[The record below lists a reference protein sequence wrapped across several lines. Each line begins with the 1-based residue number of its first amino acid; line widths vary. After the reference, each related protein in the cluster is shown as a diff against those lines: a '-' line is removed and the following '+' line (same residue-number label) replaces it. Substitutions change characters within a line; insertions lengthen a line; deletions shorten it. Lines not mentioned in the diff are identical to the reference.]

1 MDLIR
6 AKMRGACYLPDRDVL
21 KNFELLAPTKAERVK
36 IVTQAS
42 SMVEQLRTNVTPSMM
57 ELFLGEYGLSSNE
70 GVALMC
76 LAEALLRVPDAATM
90 DVLIEDKIVPSEW
103 GKHLGESHSAL
114 VNASTWALFVTGHVL
129 NEPGLGIAGILRG
142 AIKRLGEP
150 VIRQAVASV
159 MRKMGQEFVL
169 GQTIKKAIKRAQ
181 TFEAEGYSFSYD
193 MLGEAAMTDVD
204 AKNYH
209 MSYADAIAQ
218 ISKAASSDSIQD
230 NPGISIKLSALHP
243 RYDLLHRDQVMKDLV
258 SRARSL
264 TLLAK
269 SAGIGLNI
277 DAEEATRLD
286 LSLDVIEAVLSEPSL
301 IGWDGFGVVVQA
313 YGKRATY
320 VIDWLYCLAT
330 RLDRRIMVRLVKGA
344 YWDTEIKLAQVQGL
358 PGFPVYSAKHHTD
371 ISYICCAT
379 KLLMMSDRIYPQFA
393 THNAHTIAAVLQIAD
408 KKNVSDYEFQR
419 LHGMGEALH
428 DQVLKGRGTRC
439 RIYAPVGHHKD
450 LLAYLVRRLLE
461 NGANSSFVNQIFDV
475 DVSSVVVAA
484 DPFDK
489 LGILGPEIAHPEN
502 IFAPRRLNSTGF
514 DLSDPTVLSALQ
526 QARSKS
532 KIWKFGTQGNI
543 HKVMNP
549 ATGVEIGQVRFLS
562 VKDVQTKIDSVD
574 LWKASTKKR
583 ASVLRHVA
591 DLYEENADDLF
602 ALLTHEAGKNLPD
615 CVGELREAIDFLR
628 FYAAEAELTPAPPA
642 GVFVCISPWNF
653 PLAIFTGQ
661 IAAAL
666 ASGNGVLA
674 KPAESTSMIACFAAE
689 LMHRAGVP
697 ASVLQLVVGQG
708 EIVGPELCSSPSVAG
723 VCFTG
728 SMTTAN
734 VINRTMA
741 HQLPSHIPLIA
752 ETGGLN
758 AMIVDS
764 TALLE
769 QAVRDVL
776 VGAFQSAGQRC
787 SALRMLYIQIDIAP
801 DFQKMLFGSMKALV
815 VCNPVRTDCDVGPL
829 IDQAAQEKV
838 LQYIDQGNILFRTK
852 APEYGFFVPPTV
864 LAVSGIGDL
873 KEEIFGPV
881 LHLATFNSDD
891 LDQVIDDINASGY
904 GLTFGLHSR
913 IDDRVQRIL
922 SKVDVGNLYI
932 NRNQI
937 GAVVGSQP
945 FGGHGL
951 SGTGPKAGGPR
962 YLPRFALQNLLC
974 MEGDSPPR
982 MTAKEV
988 SCAFAENFSFLPL
1001 MPVDLPGPTGESN
1014 RYSLVPRRRVLCMGA
1029 GAEKYAERALKLGCY
1044 AVAATLD
1051 ENDLTLI
1058 EDLEAVV
1065 YAGSDSTKLRQALS
1079 KRVGPIVPILMDE
1092 NFEIWLVREQSI
1104 CIDTTAAGGNATLL
1118 AG

>member
-1 MDLIR
+1 
-6 AKMRGACYLPDRDVL
+6 
-21 KNFELLAPTKAERVK
+21 
-36 IVTQAS
+36 
-42 SMVEQLRTNVTPSMM
+42 
-57 ELFLGEYGLSSNE
+57 
-70 GVALMC
+70 
-76 LAEALLRVPDAATM
+76 
-90 DVLIEDKIVPSEW
+90 
-103 GKHLGESHSAL
+103 
-114 VNASTWALFVTGHVL
+114 
-129 NEPGLGIAGILRG
+129 
-142 AIKRLGEP
+142 
-150 VIRQAVASV
+150 
-159 MRKMGQEFVL
+159 
-169 GQTIKKAIKRAQ
+169 
-181 TFEAEGYSFSYD
+181 
-193 MLGEAAMTDVD
+193 
-204 AKNYH
+204 
-209 MSYADAIAQ
+209 
-218 ISKAASSDSIQD
+218 
-230 NPGISIKLSALHP
+230 
-243 RYDLLHRDQVMKDLV
+243 
-258 SRARSL
+258 
-264 TLLAK
+264 
-269 SAGIGLNI
+269 
-277 DAEEATRLD
+277 
-286 LSLDVIEAVLSEPSL
+286 
-301 IGWDGFGVVVQA
+301 
-313 YGKRATY
+313 
-320 VIDWLYCLAT
+320 
-330 RLDRRIMVRLVKGA
+330 
-344 YWDTEIKLAQVQGL
+344 
-358 PGFPVYSAKHHTD
+358 
-371 ISYICCAT
+371 
-379 KLLMMSDRIYPQFA
+379 
-393 THNAHTIAAVLQIAD
+393 
-408 KKNVSDYEFQR
+408 
-419 LHGMGEALH
+419 
-428 DQVLKGRGTRC
+428 
-439 RIYAPVGHHKD
+439 
-450 LLAYLVRRLLE
+450 
-461 NGANSSFVNQIFDV
+461 
-475 DVSSVVVAA
+475 
-484 DPFDK
+484 
-489 LGILGPEIAHPEN
+489 
-502 IFAPRRLNSTGF
+502 
-514 DLSDPTVLSALQ
+514 
-526 QARSKS
+526 
-532 KIWKFGTQGNI
+532 
-543 HKVMNP
+543 
-549 ATGVEIGQVRFLS
+549 
-562 VKDVQTKIDSVD
+562 
-574 LWKASTKKR
+574 
-583 ASVLRHVA
+583 VA

-1065 YAGSDSTKLRQALS
+1065 YAGSDSAKLRQALS

>member
-1065 YAGSDSTKLRQALS
+1065 YAGSDSAKLRQALS